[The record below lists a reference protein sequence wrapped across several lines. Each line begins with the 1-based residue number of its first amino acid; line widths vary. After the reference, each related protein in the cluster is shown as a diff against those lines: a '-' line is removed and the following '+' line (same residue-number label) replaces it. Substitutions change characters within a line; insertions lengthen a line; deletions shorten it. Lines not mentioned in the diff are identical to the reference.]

1 MKLRLCGLALAAALA
16 LALSGCATR
25 PTTLYQWGGYDEL
38 LYQSYKSPERTES
51 LRVGLETLLTRL
63 ELQKRQAPPGLYAEL
78 GTLYLEQGDHQKAV
92 HYYGIER
99 SHWPESKTLMDALIK
114 TLERR
119 AKTANPEEAA
129 K

>member
-1 MKLRLCGLALAAALA
+1 MKRLLCGLALAAALA

-38 LYQSYKSPERTES
+38 LYQSYKSPERAES
-51 LRVGLETLLTRL
+51 LRAGLETLLARL
-63 ELQKRQAPPGLYAEL
+63 EQQKQQAPPGLYAEL
-78 GTLYLEQGDHQKAV
+78 GTLYLEQGDSRKAV
-92 HYYGIER
+92 HYYEIER
-99 SHWPESKTLMDALIK
+99 SLWPESKTLMDAMIK

-119 AKTANPEEAA
+119 AKPAPAVGAA